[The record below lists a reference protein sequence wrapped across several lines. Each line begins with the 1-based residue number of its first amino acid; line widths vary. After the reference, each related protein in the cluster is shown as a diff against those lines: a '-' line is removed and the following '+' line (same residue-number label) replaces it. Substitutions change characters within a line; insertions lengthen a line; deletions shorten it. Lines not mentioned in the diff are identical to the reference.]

1 MDLKNQLNYCYSCF
15 FSIFFVY
22 LNMII
27 LPQTPITDASFERW
41 KCHRME
47 IEEED
52 SKFYYYIIPLIDVGE
67 EEVKHI
73 EEVPAM
79 FSSVSDE
86 FEDDNGNPIY
96 TIRLFDA
103 DMPEITSEE
112 EVEILYQ
119 ILTKKEI
126 FLK

>member
-1 MDLKNQLNYCYSCF
+1 
-15 FSIFFVY
+15 
-22 LNMII
+22 MII

-47 IEEED
+47 VEEED
-52 SKFYYYIIPLIDVGE
+52 SKFYYYIIPLMDIGE
-67 EEVKHI
+67 DEISNI
-73 EEVPAM
+73 EDVPAM
-79 FSSVSDE
+79 FSSMSDE
-86 FEDDNGNPIY
+86 FEDENGETIY
-96 TIRLFDA
+96 TMRLFDA

-119 ILTKKEI
+119 ILTKKDI